1 MNTFLKEK
9 KPQKPVKIIKGNQI
23 KFSFEMTN
31 EGINQMNSEF
41 FHNIFEFV
49 CNENLVREV
58 QSREKYE
65 DEVMLKKWDDFLE
78 LGRQDRKIDVTEDV
92 EISSS
97 K

>member
-31 EGINQMNSEF
+31 EGIHQMNSEF